1 MHTITIN
8 PHDYYGMAHYYS
20 VMPPALFEA
29 IEAAV
34 IQGKEQ
40 VEVDKDMFEQMLK
53 DYGCG

>member
-8 PHDYYGMAHYYS
+8 PHEYYGMAHYYS